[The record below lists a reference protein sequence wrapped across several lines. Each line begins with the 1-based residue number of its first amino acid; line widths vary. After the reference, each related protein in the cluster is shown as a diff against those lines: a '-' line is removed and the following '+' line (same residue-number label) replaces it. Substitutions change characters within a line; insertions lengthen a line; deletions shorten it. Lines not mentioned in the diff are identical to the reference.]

1 MQFLHAFY
9 AFHAGILFNS
19 CPLGNICI
27 LNVRLGGETD
37 QQNVIMH
44 KAYFEIP
51 LQLFFYDAIS
61 AVLYAANR
69 EFSSNA
75 CRKSIM
81 RTIDPLGF
89 PSSSWLGVKL
99 HRIIAELQGLKVE
112 QFPIYLL

>member
-1 MQFLHAFY
+1 MKLISKTSSCIKPILK
-9 AFHAGILFNS
+9 FHFS
-19 CPLGNICI
+19 
-27 LNVRLGGETD
+27 
-37 QQNVIMH
+37 
-44 KAYFEIP
+44 Y
-51 LQLFFYDAIS
+51 FFYDAIS

-99 HRIIAELQGLKVE
+99 HCIIAELQGLKVE